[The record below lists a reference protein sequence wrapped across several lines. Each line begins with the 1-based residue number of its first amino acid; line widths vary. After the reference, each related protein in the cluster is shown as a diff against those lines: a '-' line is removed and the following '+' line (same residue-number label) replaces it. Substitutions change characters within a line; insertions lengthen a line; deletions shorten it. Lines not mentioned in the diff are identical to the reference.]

1 MSQVPVMIN
10 GRAYEVACNDG
21 EEAEVQQAGREISRR
36 VDDIV
41 RAVGQLGDTKLLLLS
56 SLHVAHELATTNAEM
71 RRMSETHSHVQA
83 VSSPDLAAAVDRL
96 ARRIEAIAAQLEAP

>member
-1 MSQVPVMIN
+1 MSQVPVLIN

-21 EEAEVQQAGREISRR
+21 EEAEVEQAGRDIGRR

-41 RAVGQLGDTKLLLLS
+41 RAVGQLGDTRLLLLA
-56 SLHVAHELATTNAEM
+56 SLHVAHELASAHGEVH
-71 RRMSETHSHVQA
+71 RLAETHSHVQA

-96 ARRIEAIAAQLEAP
+96 AKRIEAIAAQLEAA